1 MTTSVS
7 DDTAIETT
15 LDALGIGMSV
25 AIGAVVGLLVALGI
39 GVVLGIVGRRH
50 PGVTVFHRRIR
61 GAVRLLLAVVGAWI
75 AFYWTTRLPADSQ
88 VPGWRGLAQHGLLIA
103 VIISVTWLVA
113 ATLRVLEDLALR
125 TVRLQAEGDELTTH
139 ARRIQTQAVMLRRV
153 GVVVVWVVGLA
164 VVLLTFPEARAAGT
178 SMLASAGILSV
189 VAGLAAQSTLANL
202 FAGMQLAFTD
212 AIRVDDIVIVQEEF
226 GYIEEITLTYVVV
239 RVWDDRRIIVPS
251 SHFAANPFENW
262 SRQEPK
268 MLGTFLIDAD
278 WRVPIPALRAE
289 LDRVLA
295 GSQLWDGRNGILQV
309 YDARGGFITL
319 RVLLSAKDPG
329 TLTDLQYYVR
339 EQLVDWLQ
347 VHAPYALPRTR
358 YEQSEAP
365 PLDAVP
371 TPNPELSAELAE
383 ELAELASLDVGAKA
397 PTQEVAAE
405 TPSTRAERELRR
417 QREQAQRR
425 ARRRATRDDRR
436 RARLGPGGIG
446 RGEDVARHDD
456 TVSETQVISSASLAA
471 IIGEPGNA
479 PRIADEDD
487 LAALDGVEPAQD
499 AGTTTG
505 PTGRAQAGATST
517 GAETPADAGED
528 EDWAHAPTSDGAD
541 ADWAVP
547 DADAEAD
554 EDSPDEA
561 APDGDDERAQARA
574 IVAEVLAAE
583 GPARTSL
590 LKRFGLLPLPVEDTQ
605 PTGYESALFSG
616 SPENEERNAAFS
628 GPSEQEL
635 AERAQRTERRRGT
648 TDEFDVVTGEIPAAD
663 GPAGEPDGDAHLDEG
678 DAPDDD
684 HRARGPH
691 GPVLQA
697 PNDGHTAVFDARDLP
712 PDGRA

>member
-7 DDTAIETT
+7 DETAIETT

-50 PGVTVFHRRIR
+50 PGATVLHRRIR

-125 TVRLQAEGDELTTH
+125 TVRLQAAGDELTTH

-153 GVVVVWVVGLA
+153 GVVVVWIVGLA

-251 SHFAANPFENW
+251 SHFAANPVENW

-295 GSQLWDGRNGILQV
+295 GTQLWDGRNGILQV

-365 PLDAVP
+365 ALDAVP

-397 PTQEVAAE
+397 PTHEAEAE
-405 TPSTRAERELRR
+405 TPSTKAEREARR

-425 ARRRATRDDRR
+425 ARRRAARDDRR

-446 RGEDVARHDD
+446 RREDVRRRDD
-456 TVSETQVISSASLAA
+456 AVSETQVISSASLAA
-471 IIGEPGNA
+471 IIGEPGSA
-479 PRIADEDD
+479 PRSADDAD
-487 LAALDGVEPAQD
+487 LAALDGVDPAHD
-499 AGTTTG
+499 TGTTAA
-505 PTGRAQAGATST
+505 PAGHTPA
-517 GAETPADAGED
+517 GAETPADTGED

-541 ADWAVP
+541 ADWAGPDADVEP
-547 DADAEAD
+547 DADAEV
-554 EDSPDEA
+554 SPDEA
-561 APDGDDERAQARA
+561 LPDDDERAQARA

-590 LKRFGLLPLPVEDTQ
+590 LKRFGLLPLPGEDTQ

-635 AERAQRTERRRGT
+635 AERAQRTERRRGN

-663 GPAGEPDGDAHLDEG
+663 GPEEPDGGAHVAEG

-684 HRARGPH
+684 VRARGPH
-691 GPVLQA
+691 GPVGPA